1 RGDATELDA
10 PVLAHGRVRPSAGMS
25 TAERYRAAVEGEDLQ
40 AVGEL
45 LAAQIVFHSP
55 VTFHPFI
62 GRETVTRLLAE
73 VIQVFEDFRFT
84 DELQMDGAHALIFR
98 ASVAGSDREIEGIDL
113 LRFDAEGLIAD
124 FTVMLRP
131 FSALVPFARA
141 MGERAQAAGL
151 QTTRA

>member
-1 RGDATELDA
+1 
-10 PVLAHGRVRPSAGMS
+10 MS
-25 TAERYRAAVEGEDLQ
+25 SPAERYRAAVERKDLQ

-45 LAAQIVFHSP
+45 LAEEIVFHSP
-55 VTFHPFI
+55 VTFHPFL
-62 GRETVTRLLAE
+62 GRATVTRLLAE
-73 VIQVFEDFRFT
+73 VVQVFEDFRFT

-98 ASVAGSDREIEGIDL
+98 ATVAGKEIEGIDL
-113 LRFDAEGLIAD
+113 LRFDDDGLIAD

-131 FSALVPFARA
+131 LSAFMLFAQA